1 MSGTNSLYSLPKVT
15 MKAAFFL
22 NPGPPDVITYG
33 DIPDPVCRPNEVRV
47 RVGAVSVNPIDT
59 YIRNG
64 ANYWPL
70 PKPYVIGCDVA
81 GTIVELGSEVRSMH
95 VGQRVWGTNQGLMGR
110 QGTFSDYACIDPT
123 WLYPSPDSA
132 SDRELA
138 AISLVGITAHIGL
151 FSRAQL
157 KPNESVFVRG
167 GTGGVGAMVLQM
179 AKAIGASVIT
189 TAGSPEKATRC
200 RELGADHVI
209 EYNIDSV
216 GDRLKVLA
224 PNGVDV
230 FWETLRVPD
239 FDLAIASMAE
249 RGRMVV
255 MAGRDARPS
264 FPVGPFYVKG
274 CSLHGFAMFKE
285 PPEQQNTAASDIN
298 HWLRTGK
305 LRAQIDRV
313 MPLSQSAEAHRLQE
327 ANTVHQQNIL
337 SGKIVLEP

>member
-1 MSGTNSLYSLPKVT
+1 
-15 MKAAFFL
+15 
-22 NPGPPDVITYG
+22 
-33 DIPDPVCRPNEVRV
+33 
-47 RVGAVSVNPIDT
+47 
-59 YIRNG
+59 
-64 ANYWPL
+64 
-70 PKPYVIGCDVA
+70 
-81 GTIVELGSEVRSMH
+81 
-95 VGQRVWGTNQGLMGR
+95 
-110 QGTFSDYACIDPT
+110 
-123 WLYPSPDSA
+123 
-132 SDRELA
+132 
-138 AISLVGITAHIGL
+138 
-151 FSRAQL
+151 
-157 KPNESVFVRG
+157 
-167 GTGGVGAMVLQM
+167 
-179 AKAIGASVIT
+179 
-189 TAGSPEKATRC
+189 
-200 RELGADHVI
+200 LGADHVI
-209 EYNIDSV
+209 EYNNESV

-230 FWETLRVPD
+230 FWETLRMPD